1 MIALPSLQAVARALL
16 LIAAVGGWTWL
27 AVGFGEDRG
36 LRLRLQEAKNAE
48 WCMSLL
54 SEALDAGEHAG
65 SLLSRRS
72 LAQRWVL
79 ASRGVAV
86 ADGGGR

>member
-1 MIALPSLQAVARALL
+1 MIARALL

-27 AVGFGEDRG
+27 AFTAGETNG
-36 LRLRLQEAKNAE
+36 LRLRLQEAADAE

-54 SEALDAGEHAG
+54 SETLDAGEHAG

>member
-1 MIALPSLQAVARALL
+1 MIARALL
-16 LIAAVGGWTWL
+16 LIAAVGGWTYL
-27 AVGFGEDRG
+27 AFSYGETNG
-36 LRLRLQEAKNAE
+36 LRLRLQEAHYGEYCAA
-48 WCMSLL
+48 LL